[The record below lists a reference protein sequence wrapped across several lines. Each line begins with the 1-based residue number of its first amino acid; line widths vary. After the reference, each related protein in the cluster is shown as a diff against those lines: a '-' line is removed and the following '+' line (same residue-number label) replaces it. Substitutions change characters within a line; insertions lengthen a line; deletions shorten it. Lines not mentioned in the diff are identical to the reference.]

1 MDLDACFFLQQ
12 AQEMDEEDWEDQR
25 QLTGTAC
32 AVILG
37 GAEESRK
44 LRIERRKPNRLY
56 LCRPQLLP
64 NPRVDTPWQIL
75 FASRNDRAFITTMG
89 FDVVT
94 FHAIIDAGFGHSWCT
109 TPIPRGDVSAL
120 GKPRLG
126 ARSLDEAGALGL
138 VLHYLNSTMRKTSL
152 QQIFALIPTTV
163 SRYIRF
169 GLTLLLDVLRT
180 MPDAAIGWPRKDNDF
195 RAYNKLI
202 VERHPLLTG
211 AFASIDGLNLAVQT
225 AEDDEIENATYN
237 GWLCEHF
244 ISSVL
249 VYSPKGTL
257 EMCKSDPRL
266 KNLKERSLLQN

>member
-1 MDLDACFFLQQ
+1 MDLDTCFSLQQ

-44 LRIERRKPNRLY
+44 LRIERRKPN
-56 LCRPQLLP
+56 
-64 NPRVDTPWQIL
+64 
-75 FASRNDRAFITTMG
+75 RNDRAFITTMG

-138 VLHYLNSTMRKTSL
+138 VLHYLNSTMRETSL

-180 MPDAAIGWPRKDNDF
+180 MPDAAIEWPRKDNDF

-249 VYSPKGTL
+249 VYSPK
-257 EMCKSDPRL
+257 
-266 KNLKERSLLQN
+266 ERSLLQN